1 MCNHRDM
8 PRKVAL
14 SGRQE
19 PVLQVSEAD
28 CSFLSWAKASWGYP
42 LPFGEYPKGCIVIF
56 FGFSLCVHTEGI
68 YLKYFRLKGRQ
79 NIGKEK
85 VLSFPG
91 PEKVLKI
98 LSVLRALMSHIVR
111 AGEISGNR
119 SSFYFNLSFV

>member
-1 MCNHRDM
+1 M
-8 PRKVAL
+8 L
-14 SGRQE
+14 SKGI
-19 PVLQVSEAD
+19 LG
-28 CSFLSWAKASWGYP
+28 LSTAFWGIPQRLY
-42 LPFGEYPKGCIVIF
+42 CDIF
-56 FGFSLCVHTEGI
+56 HGFSLCVYTEGI

-85 VLSFPG
+85 VLFFPG